1 MPVYSF
7 TVTDTASST
16 VSTAEADF
24 ETREAARRDAAA
36 TAGDLARGA
45 FGGLAGN
52 SEWRLDVRDEAGIR
66 LFSFRLVAETA

>member
-7 TVTDTASST
+7 TVSDSASST

-24 ETREAARRDAAA
+24 ETGEAARKDAAA
-36 TAGDLARGA
+36 TAADLARDA
-45 FGGLAGN
+45 FGCLATN
-52 SEWRLDVRDEAGIR
+52 SEWRLDVRDEAGAT